1 MKNVIL
7 VIGYNNTRI
16 YDVVK
21 IRNLAKANHNAEIV
35 LCKKSPS
42 KEDSTVVDYTIDVD
56 LSQNQENLT
65 KVLDFLTLNKLNVIS
80 VLPFSDAGTQLGS
93 LLAQHFNL
101 KGHNPKKIKAALN
114 KHLFRELENKS
125 DITPQNY
132 TKIKSYLIN
141 SLNDLQTLCQKYN
154 NQLFLKPAQEG
165 NSRGCINL
173 AEIKDITHIFDRVKN
188 YIHEGGLIA
197 EELIPKFSN
206 SNQILG
212 QEYSY
217 DHVNG
222 YSFITEKHNTKDGFE
237 YEFIIPAPLDDK
249 TTNKLKQAGEF
260 MANLVGYNGSACHN
274 ELVLLN
280 SGQIM
285 AVEPNIRPAGAKIWD
300 SASIAFKDITF
311 KHFNPFKEWI
321 LWSTYPVNQ
330 INTVKPLN
338 LDYYCGIRFFKAKK
352 SGQITTNIEQQKVT
366 KILSPQTIFEDLKF
380 LKQTGE
386 QVTNILKDNSDFIGY
401 IILKSKDYNILR
413 NDLNKVAN
421 FVDINLLIS

>member
-35 LCKKSPS
+35 LYKKSPS

-141 SLNDLQTLCQKYN
+141 SLND
-154 NQLFLKPAQEG
+154 
-165 NSRGCINL
+165 
-173 AEIKDITHIFDRVKN
+173 
-188 YIHEGGLIA
+188 
-197 EELIPKFSN
+197 
-206 SNQILG
+206 
-212 QEYSY
+212 
-217 DHVNG
+217 
-222 YSFITEKHNTKDGFE
+222 
-237 YEFIIPAPLDDK
+237 
-249 TTNKLKQAGEF
+249 
-260 MANLVGYNGSACHN
+260 
-274 ELVLLN
+274 
-280 SGQIM
+280 
-285 AVEPNIRPAGAKIWD
+285 
-300 SASIAFKDITF
+300 
-311 KHFNPFKEWI
+311 
-321 LWSTYPVNQ
+321 
-330 INTVKPLN
+330 
-338 LDYYCGIRFFKAKK
+338 
-352 SGQITTNIEQQKVT
+352 
-366 KILSPQTIFEDLKF
+366 
-380 LKQTGE
+380 
-386 QVTNILKDNSDFIGY
+386 
-401 IILKSKDYNILR
+401 
-413 NDLNKVAN
+413 
-421 FVDINLLIS
+421 